1 MAFEHYIR
9 SGQKQLRCGYTT
21 GTCAALAA
29 QGAAALLLSG
39 QAPRTLELET
49 PKGLT
54 VEVTPVFCRMADEN
68 IAVCAVEKDAG
79 DDADVTGGM
88 EIVAAA
94 RRTDTPGVAI
104 DGGPGVGRVTKP
116 GLDQPVGAAAINTIP
131 RRMIGEQALAVCQA
145 YGYTGGLEVT
155 ISVPGGEEAAKRTFN
170 PRLGV
175 EGGIS
180 ILGTSGIVEPM
191 SERALIETIE
201 LELRQAAAQS
211 SRLFLTP
218 GNYSADFLRTQGWDR
233 LGIPVVKC
241 SNFIGEALDAAA
253 NMGFAQVLLVGH
265 IGKLVKLAGG
275 VMNTHSKYADC
286 RTELFCAHAA
296 LCGADRELCRAL
308 MGAATADACIE
319 LLDRTNLRREVL
331 DSLLEAIQSR
341 MDRRVRESY
350 QTGAVLFSNQYG
362 FLGDT
367 RTATNILAQWGLSG
381 G

>member
-68 IAVCAVEKDAG
+68 TAVCAVEKDAG

-116 GLDQPVGAAAINTIP
+116 GLDQPVGAAAINSVP
-131 RRMIGEQALAVCQA
+131 RRMIEQQALAVCRA

-170 PRLGV
+170 PQLGV

-191 SERALIETIE
+191 SEQALIDTIE

-211 SRLFLTP
+211 PRLILTP
-218 GNYSADFLRTQGWDR
+218 GNYGADFIHAQGWDR
-233 LGIPVVKC
+233 LSIPIVKC

-253 NMGFAQVLLVGH
+253 NLGFAQVLLVGH

-275 VMNTHSKYADC
+275 IMNTHSKYADC
-286 RTELFCAHAA
+286 RAELFCAHAA

-308 MGAATADACIE
+308 MGAATTDACIE

-341 MDRRVRESY
+341 LERRVRESY

-362 FLGDT
+362 LLGST
-367 RTATNILAQWGLSG
+367 ETATNILAQWSLSG